1 MTKEIDISL
10 RTWELDGM
18 TAPNAPGGGMPTTI
32 FL

>member
-18 TAPNAPGGGMPTTI
+18 AVPNAPGGGMPTTR